1 MENQQKALGIIAN
14 ILNVDVGNLA
24 LETVIQEVSDW
35 DSLVFLTIV
44 TELSDEFKL
53 EIPIEQVMELANANT
68 IGEFLSLFGI

>member
-1 MENQQKALGIIAN
+1 MENKQKALGIIAN

-44 TELSDEFKL
+44 TELSEEFKL
-53 EIPIEQVMELANANT
+53 EIPIEQVMDLANANT